1 MVAAGFADEVAA
13 LRTRVGDDAAA
24 WASVGYREMRAYV
37 DGTSSL
43 DDALAATVLAT
54 RRFAKRQR
62 TWFRAE
68 AGILWRHPVAERARV
83 MAEARAFLVGGE
95 RPAA

>member
-1 MVAAGFADEVAA
+1 
-13 LRTRVGDDAAA
+13 
-24 WASVGYREMRAYV
+24 
-37 DGTSSL
+37 
-43 DDALAATVLAT
+43 VLAT

-68 AGILWRHPVAERARV
+68 AGIVWRQPVAERARV